1 MSHATEPTLNQRDVR
16 LLSVLVSLV
25 ADEVEA
31 ATAADEQHQ
40 ALRERIT
47 RVIRET
53 SFEMVFQPIIALR
66 SGRAAGYEALSRFT
80 AQSAQ
85 TPDVWF
91 ADAAAAGLRAE
102 LELAAAA
109 VRQLSKLPALTF
121 MAINCSPDTISHPQ
135 LHRLLAEVDPRRI
148 VLELTEHLQI
158 DDYRTLRRSIGQLR
172 KKTGVRL
179 AVDDAGAGYASLRP
193 SFSWRLTSSRST
205 SLSFAASIGIPHVGH
220 WCLHW
225 RTSPVRPARSSW
237 PKESRSRR
245 SSKLCAACG
254 SRSARAT
261 CSAARV
267 LSRAHSISGGRK
279 RPRRFPFSRA
289 AGRVP
294 ERSDQQAL
302 RTH

>member
-16 LLSVLVSLV
+16 FLSVLVSLV

-31 ATAADEQHQ
+31 ATPADEQHQ

-80 AQSAQ
+80 AQPAQ

-91 ADAAAAGLRAE
+91 ADAAAAGLQVE

-135 LHRLLAEVDPRRI
+135 LRRLLAEVDPRRI
-148 VLELTEHLQI
+148 VLELTEHIQI
-158 DDYRTLRRSIGQLR
+158 DDY
-172 KKTGVRL
+172 
-179 AVDDAGAGYASLRP
+179 
-193 SFSWRLTSSRST
+193 
-205 SLSFAASIGIPHVGH
+205 
-220 WCLHW
+220 
-225 RTSPVRPARSSW
+225 
-237 PKESRSRR
+237 
-245 SSKLCAACG
+245 
-254 SRSARAT
+254 
-261 CSAARV
+261 
-267 LSRAHSISGGRK
+267 
-279 RPRRFPFSRA
+279 
-289 AGRVP
+289 
-294 ERSDQQAL
+294 
-302 RTH
+302 